1 MTSTRRTPGAQAGK
15 PRTSS
20 TTSYSFRAGTGTK
33 RLAPRIPFLVLFRIV
48 ALTLRFYITARR
60 VPGSIILLM
69 AHHPTED
76 HGWLTLGSEYLY
88 RNPWCAF
95 RVDEVRLPDGA
106 EIEYGIL
113 ESGGF
118 AAVVPI
124 TDEGRVVLVRQW
136 RQPLGDFTLELPSG
150 GVDDGEEPEAAA
162 RRELFEETGY
172 RAEGLA
178 HLVSVHTSTGRSTEV
193 CHLFRCRAVRDERGP
208 RPEQTEFIR
217 VVEMPFAEAARKAVK
232 GGIADASTVLG
243 ILWPADG

>member
-1 MTSTRRTPGAQAGK
+1 M
-15 PRTSS
+15 
-20 TTSYSFRAGTGTK
+20 
-33 RLAPRIPFLVLFRIV
+33 V
-48 ALTLRFYITARR
+48 
-60 VPGSIILLM
+60 
-69 AHHPTED
+69 HHPAED
-76 HGWLTLGSEYLY
+76 NSWLTLGSEYLY

-118 AAVVPI
+118 AAVVPV
-124 TDEGRVVLVRQW
+124 TDEGGVVLVHQW

-150 GVDDGEEPEAAA
+150 GVDAGEVPEVAA

-217 VVEMPFAEAARKAVK
+217 VVELPFEEAVNKAVN

-243 ILWPADG
+243 ILWPVDG